1 LSQTASTTRR
11 YAELRD
17 AVSLNRALPL
27 GGFGRAVL
35 DARCVRDFSIK
46 CGTKRREQKEE
57 DKFMRDQKKPEVPE
71 EATVLRDAV

>member
-1 LSQTASTTRR
+1 
-11 YAELRD
+11 
-17 AVSLNRALPL
+17 
-27 GGFGRAVL
+27 VL